1 MSNPKMFAQWILDNQ
16 DKQGTEDFNLVAQ
29 AFEKSLQDEQALQ
42 QPEEKPFGVAEYAQ
56 APLELGKAVTRGL
69 GGALLIFCRWSC

>member
-1 MSNPKMFAQWILDNQ
+1 MSNSKMFAQWILDNQ

-42 QPEEKPFGVAEYAQ
+42 QPE
-56 APLELGKAVTRGL
+56 
-69 GGALLIFCRWSC
+69 